1 MEGDGKVVDG
11 TRLKQRV
18 DEGAADQEKHQAR
31 EVRVREG
38 SYAADD
44 PTATSQDVRGQQKQV
59 LESMAK
65 VPAIK
70 RYANRHI
77 LNMTRRAEKQVR
89 SQRPTPGYSDV

>member
-1 MEGDGKVVDG
+1 LDGDGKVVDG

-59 LESMAK
+59 LECMAK
-65 VPAIK
+65 VPEIKIK
-70 RYANRHI
+70 RYANRQSMFLFNGD
-77 LNMTRRAEKQVR
+77 LNA
-89 SQRPTPGYSDV
+89 QRKSAI